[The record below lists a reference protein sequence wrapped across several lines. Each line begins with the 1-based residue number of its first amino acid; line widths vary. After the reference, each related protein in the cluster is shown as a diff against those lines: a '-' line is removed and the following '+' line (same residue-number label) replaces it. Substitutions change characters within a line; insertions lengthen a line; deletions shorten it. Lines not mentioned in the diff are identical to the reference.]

1 MEFIVDTL
9 LTSNTQITTYAGLIS
24 VKVVLTL

>member
-9 LTSNTQITTYAGLIS
+9 LTSNTHITTYAGLIS
-24 VKVVLTL
+24 VRVVLIL

>member
-9 LTSNTQITTYAGLIS
+9 LTSNTYITTYAGLIS
-24 VKVVLTL
+24 VRVVLTL